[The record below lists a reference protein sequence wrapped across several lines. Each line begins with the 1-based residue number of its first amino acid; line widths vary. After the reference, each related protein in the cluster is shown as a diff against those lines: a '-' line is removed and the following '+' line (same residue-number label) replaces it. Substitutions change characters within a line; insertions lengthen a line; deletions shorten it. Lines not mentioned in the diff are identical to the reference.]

1 MPSYEYVCKECKKT
15 FTRIMTLAEYEKGGV
30 TCPSCKSKKVEQKPA
45 AFFAV
50 TAKKS

>member
-1 MPSYEYVCKECKKT
+1 MPSYEYICKQCNKT
-15 FTRIMTLAEYEKGGV
+15 FSRILTLAEYEKGGV
-30 TCPSCKSKKVEQKPA
+30 TCPLCKSKKVEQKAA

>member
-1 MPSYEYVCKECKKT
+1 MPSYEFTCKQCNKT
-15 FTRIMTLAEYEKGGV
+15 FTRIMTLAEYGKGGFA
-30 TCPSCKSKKVEQKPA
+30 CPHCKSKKVEQKAA